1 MPRRRFPFVQTLI
14 APLAVGFGLTTA
26 RLPLPLCR
34 MIGRWLGRAAYF
46 LVPKVRHVAYA
57 NLRAAYGSDLSAAER
72 KRIAKHAAENMG
84 IVAAEFSHIFSI
96 SPEFV
101 SQHIIIRGKE
111 HLDFSQGG
119 LILGAHLGN
128 WEWMAP
134 VVQTFFP
141 RTAEVVRPLDHPM
154 LDRFVDRVRRS
165 NGVVTI
171 RKEGAGAEVVSLL
184 RQGYLVGVLADQ
196 SPRQSA
202 VPVKFFGKT
211 CWATVAP
218 ILAALRAKVPV
229 YVMSLTREPDGRY
242 CMTISPPLDWNTPA
256 NLRTALPA
264 FAQEVQNL
272 LEALVRARPEQW
284 LWAHRRWKTRPR
296 LEEEWLARYGTIFP
310 STDPEG

>member
-1 MPRRRFPFVQTLI
+1 MPRRRVPFLQTII
-14 APLAVGFGLTTA
+14 AFLAVGFGMTTA
-26 RLPLPLCR
+26 RLPLPVCR
-34 MIGRWLGRAAYF
+34 IIGKWLGRTAYF
-46 LVPKVRHVAYA
+46 LVPRVRKVAYA
-57 NLRAAYGSDLSAAER
+57 NLRAAYGSSLSTAER

-101 SQHIIIRGKE
+101 ARNIVIRGKE
-111 HLDFSQGG
+111 HLDFSRGG

-154 LDRFVDRVRRS
+154 LDRFVDRIRRS

-171 RKEGAGAEVVSLL
+171 RKEGAGTEMVNLL

-211 CWATVAP
+211 CWAAAAP
-218 ILAALRAKVPV
+218 ILGAVRARVPV
-229 YVMSLTREPDGRY
+229 YVMSFTREPDGRY
-242 CMTISPPLDWNTPA
+242 CMTISPPLEWNASA
-256 NLRTALPA
+256 NLRSVLPA

-272 LEALVRARPEQW
+272 LEELVRAHPDQW

-310 STDPEG
+310 ATDPEN